1 MSSGEPSIRRCVAFN
16 AEGKP
21 CSANPEASS
30 PYCFWHNPTKKEEQ
44 LLARTKGGLMSRPRP
59 LSPNAPNPTM
69 RSPKDVINL
78 LEETSGAVLRG
89 ELSPQLANSAAYA
102 ATVALKAMEIEISD
116 RLDRLDKRLREQQQA
131 KTV

>member
-1 MSSGEPSIRRCVAFN
+1 MSGDPALRSCRAVNS
-16 AEGKP
+16 EGKP
-21 CSANPEASS
+21 CRATPQAAS
-30 PYCFWHNPTKKEEQ
+30 PYCFWHDDSKKEEQ

-59 LSPNAPNPTM
+59 LSPDAPNPTM